1 LGSSAFLDFFVFLF
15 LFYLNDLS
23 KMDRS
28 SRPHALATYQAH
40 KTLRKFREGL
50 KIQLDGNALDIATVV
65 AVAKYGCTPH
75 LNLNEGVVRGMK
87 ESVELLQTY
96 LAKGFF
102 VYGM

>member
-1 LGSSAFLDFFVFLF
+1 
-15 LFYLNDLS
+15 
-23 KMDRS
+23 MDRS

-65 AVAKYGCTPH
+65 AVAKYGCTPY
-75 LNLNEGVVRGMK
+75 LDLNEGVVRGMN

-102 VYGM
+102 VYGR